1 MSDNSRL
8 RIVVNSISD
17 HFKDWKAYV
26 NESVKIDKKNE
37 DKIILFKEYPN
48 SIQNK
53 LSPQEAMLV
62 AKYFRS
68 DCILRFA

>member
-1 MSDNSRL
+1 MTAYKQFLQIIPYMSDNSRL

-17 HFKDWKAYV
+17 HFKDWKTYV

-48 SIQNK
+48 NI
-53 LSPQEAMLV
+53 
-62 AKYFRS
+62 
-68 DCILRFA
+68 

>member
-53 LSPQEAMLV
+53 LSP
-62 AKYFRS
+62 
-68 DCILRFA
+68 